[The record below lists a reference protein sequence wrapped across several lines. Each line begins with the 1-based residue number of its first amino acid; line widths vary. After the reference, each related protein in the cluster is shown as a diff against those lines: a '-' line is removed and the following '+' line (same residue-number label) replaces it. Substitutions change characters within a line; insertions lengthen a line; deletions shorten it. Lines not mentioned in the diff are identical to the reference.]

1 MFSILTITESITAEL
16 QDHLNHTCFRWK
28 DSDSTTSYAE
38 TKPQVYAFTYDE
50 LSGTAPLHTPAIL
63 VQIISIDST
72 GLASYI
78 VHVCVSYPSI
88 QDKEITSK
96 VEGHDNLYQY
106 GNSDSI
112 TSAGTRSELYK
123 AALLLGE
130 QVYNILGKMSN
141 TDFRIRNLSLQTP
154 SPYMEQFPYCDC
166 TVNFDVETV
175 KESTESKLST
185 KVSQYL

>member
-1 MFSILTITESITAEL
+1 MFSILTITESITQEL
-16 QDHLNHTCFRWK
+16 QEHLNKTCFRWK
-28 DSDSTTSYAE
+28 DSDSTVSYSE
-38 TKPQVYAFTYDE
+38 TKPKVYSFTYDE

-88 QDKEITSK
+88 QDKEITNP
-96 VEGHDNLYQY
+96 VEGYDNIYQY
-106 GNSDSI
+106 GTGENIDA
-112 TSAGTRSELYK
+112 AGTRSELYK

-130 QVYNILGKMSN
+130 QVYNILGKIAN

-154 SPYMEQFPYCDC
+154 SPYMESFPYCDC
-166 TVNFDVETV
+166 TVSFDLETV
-175 KESTESKLST
+175 KESTDSKLST